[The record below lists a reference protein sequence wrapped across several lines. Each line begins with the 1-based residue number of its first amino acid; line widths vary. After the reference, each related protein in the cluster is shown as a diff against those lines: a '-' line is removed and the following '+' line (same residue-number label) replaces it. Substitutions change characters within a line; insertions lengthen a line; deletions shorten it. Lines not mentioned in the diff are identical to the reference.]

1 MKLLNSAKTALAA
14 VFIVG
19 SGVVVADDSAD
30 KQPVSGVEGWTPY
43 SLSSPSL
50 SSSALSSSAL
60 SSRTTSSSEYGLLDY
75 YPHST
80 MVSVYQKNSDTTA
93 KALSMSFEDD
103 SDGLWQVS
111 LDVNQSSSSNFAEEQ
126 YSFNASYSPGKENTK
141 FYIDYGNRRVPV
153 SIKVDDFL
161 DYNKSG
167 YSGQNL
173 NVGLEQKLSDSWAV
187 SISYTKSDLEQVS
200 SDSGILGFERDLPTN
215 QRYWFD
221 LNKDG
226 LPEAVNLFSELG
238 TSANF
243 NKALDGIEIRLTRQV
258 SEQLSVG
265 SVINKSN
272 MAFDWEPYQFNRIG
286 TSGSDMTEETLSL
299 FSQFDFSK
307 QWSLDAN
314 ISRQFYENRSS
325 QVVSLVAA
333 DAQNVTFDNT
343 TLDIGLQYEGR
354 WDDVGLVIRIDL
366 VNLLGVES
374 DSLQHGQAFDDS
386 GLAPYTFQ
394 SPKYIKLSGSIN
406 F

>member
-1 MKLLNSAKTALAA
+1 MKPFKHAKIAFAISL
-14 VFIVG
+14 ILG
-19 SGVVVADDSAD
+19 SGIVAASESVNKED
-30 KQPVSGVEGWTPY
+30 VSGVDGWTPY
-43 SLSSPSL
+43 SLSSP
-50 SSSALSSSAL
+50 ALSSPSYE
-60 SSRTTSSSEYGLLDY
+60 SLDY
-75 YPHST
+75 YSHST
-80 MVSVYQKNSDTTA
+80 VVPDYQQNQLTPPNS
-93 KALSMSFEDD
+93 LSMSFEDD

-111 LDVNQSSSSNFAEEQ
+111 LDVNQSSPSSFAEEE
-126 YSFNASYSPGKENTK
+126 YRFNASYSPGNDNTK
-141 FYIDYGNRRVPV
+141 FYIDYGSRRVPV

-173 NVGLEQKLSDSWAV
+173 NVGLEQRLSDSWAV
-187 SISYTKSDLEQVS
+187 SISYTKSDLEHVS
-200 SDSGILGFERDLPTN
+200 SDNGLLGFERDLPTN

-221 LNKDG
+221 LNRDG

-238 TSANF
+238 TSTNF
-243 NKALDGIEIRLTRQV
+243 NQALDGIEIRLTRQV
-258 SEQLSVG
+258 NQQLTVG
-265 SVINKSN
+265 SIVNQSN
-272 MAFDWEPYQFNRIG
+272 ALFDWEPYQFNHFG
-286 TSGSDMTEETLSL
+286 ASGNDVTEESLSL

-314 ISRQFYENRSS
+314 ISRRLYEQKTS

-333 DAQNVTFDNT
+333 DAKSVKFDST
-343 TLDIGLQYEGR
+343 TLDIGLQYQGR

-366 VNLLGVES
+366 VNLLGMES
-374 DSLQHGQAFDDS
+374 DTLQRGQAFDDS